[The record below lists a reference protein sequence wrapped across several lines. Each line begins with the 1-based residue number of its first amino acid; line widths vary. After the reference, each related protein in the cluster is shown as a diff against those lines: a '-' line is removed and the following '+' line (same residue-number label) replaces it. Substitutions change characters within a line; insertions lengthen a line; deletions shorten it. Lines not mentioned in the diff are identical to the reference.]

1 MMLTKLAAP
10 FVLAAGCAA
19 LAASAQAQPAAFG
32 GPKMLIHGN
41 YCGPGNNAPLPP
53 IDALDAA
60 CARHDACT
68 PQGGLP
74 SQACNLR
81 LQQEATLISRD
92 PRQPQD
98 VRSLAGLV
106 AATAT
111 LIPSEPNARRLPAA
125 VSTGPAYGAYAPA
138 VTQPAPTVE
147 MDSDDEA
154 DAD

>member
-1 MMLTKLAAP
+1 MMLTRLAAP
-10 FVLAAGCAA
+10 FLLAAGCAA
-19 LAASAQAQPAAFG
+19 FAAPSHAQPAAFG

-81 LQQEATLISRD
+81 LQREAEQISRD
-92 PRQPQD
+92 PRQPRN

-111 LIPSEPNARRLPAA
+111 LIPSEPDAQSMPAS
-125 VSTGPAYGAYAPA
+125 VTTNPAPGGYAPA
-138 VTQPAPTVE
+138 LDRSAPAD
-147 MDSDDEA
+147 MDEDTDEP
-154 DAD
+154 DAE